1 MVLLTGEEIRKSLS
15 SINKDKEFDNW
26 FKIVE
31 PILTSE
37 EFQVRRL
44 FKHHEN
50 SVWDHS
56 ILVSFRSYKITKRRH
71 LNYRE
76 TAIGA
81 LLHDFYPYAWKYS
94 SKLHEYDDKY
104 LERVGKKY
112 PLLKK
117 HGFTHAR
124 EACNNYHKYF
134 SEYESQLVDD
144 IITKHMFPLNI
155 KLPKYKESWVVTYSD
170 KVESIKD
177 FFKGGMKIYK

>member
-1 MVLLTGEEIRKSLS
+1 MVFLTREEIKESLN
-15 SINKDKEFDNW
+15 SINQDEDFDNW

-31 PILTSE
+31 PILTSH

-56 ILVSFRSYKITKRRH
+56 ILVSFRAYKITKRRN
-71 LNYRE
+71 LNSRE
-76 TAIGA
+76 TAIGG

-94 SKLHEYDDKY
+94 IKLHEYDDKY
-104 LERVGKKY
+104 LMCIGKKY

-124 EACNNYHKYF
+124 EACYNYQKYYG
-134 SEYESQLVDD
+134 EYESDLIND

-155 KLPKYKESWVVTYSD
+155 KLPKYKESWIVSYSD

-177 FFKGGMKIYK
+177 LFKGGIKMYK